1 MKLLQA
7 TKKYAVFSGRASRSE
22 FWNHVLFL
30 IVLSLIGGVIH
41 PAVSTLVTLGLLLP
55 SICVQVRRLHDIGK
69 SGWFYWIILIPIV
82 GGIVLLVWNC
92 KKGTEGENDYG
103 SDPLANLEDP
113 IEKLDDKANS

>member
-41 PAVSTLVTLGLLLP
+41 PAVSTLVALGLLLP

-103 SDPLANLEDP
+103 SDPLPNLEDP
-113 IEKLDDKANS
+113 IETLDDKANS

>member
-41 PAVSTLVTLGLLLP
+41 PAVSTIVTLGLLLP